1 MINKV
6 YFSSLNLNKLIKLAE
21 RSNEILEVN
30 HSDNLLI
37 ISVVE
42 NVGAIVSKART
53 ALGNGMVQNLTTEV
67 FQKDTYRDETFKGL
81 RMLIDAGSKR
91 HARPDFQKASFR
103 LAKVFDSHGKN
114 LYRWSYEEQTKAL
127 RNLFQDLEKD
137 QAVQDLQAIGATE
150 WLQELKHD
158 QEAFDEVFARHKKQ
172 KEDEEKTADRE
183 VWLELKPALENL
195 YTVINA
201 LATTDQVE
209 DLDQTIGQINDEI
222 DLVMK
227 EQR

>member
-1 MINKV
+1 M
-6 YFSSLNLNKLIKLAE
+6 NLNQEIK
-21 RSNEILEVN
+21 
-30 HSDNLLI
+30 
-37 ISVVE
+37 
-42 NVGAIVSKART
+42 
-53 ALGNGMVQNLTTEV
+53 
-67 FQKDTYRDETFKGL
+67 
-81 RMLIDAGSKR
+81 
-91 HARPDFQKASFR
+91 
-103 LAKVFDSHGKN
+103 
-114 LYRWSYEEQTKAL
+114 
-127 RNLFQDLEKD
+127 
-137 QAVQDLQAIGATE
+137 
-150 WLQELKHD
+150 D

-195 YTVINA
+195 YTIINA